1 VQVGH
6 AADDFSA
13 EMGRIGQSVEALAR
27 DTAAI
32 VQLGGEVFGGG
43 ARKDASFLED
53 LEAQLGAARSL
64 LLECREARAELDG
77 VVASLT
83 GKVHTLRA
91 HLGSVHEIQ
100 ADMQLVGLNT
110 TLRCGRLGTEGKP
123 LAVIAQELRQYAT
136 QTVEDARALTTALE
150 EIDAIAAT
158 SERERDGRGGDRIET
173 LQEEMTQSLAI
184 FQTTGTR
191 LSEALVDLTRGGA
204 DVRATLLETMRDTRL
219 ADEVGSVLQEART
232 ALGALGPELE
242 HGERIDE
249 RIRLVVKQ
257 RYTMQSERQIHDRLV
272 AGSAKV
278 SAGAALSP
286 SAATMTTDAFLED
299 ALF

>member
-1 VQVGH
+1 
-6 AADDFSA
+6 
-13 EMGRIGQSVEALAR
+13 
-27 DTAAI
+27 
-32 VQLGGEVFGGG
+32 
-43 ARKDASFLED
+43 
-53 LEAQLGAARSL
+53 
-64 LLECREARAELDG
+64 
-77 VVASLT
+77 
-83 GKVHTLRA
+83 
-91 HLGSVHEIQ
+91 
-100 ADMQLVGLNT
+100 MQLVGLNT